1 VAPRSAELRHEDLRI
16 LLWWCLWAGVVFP
29 LVLAGYAALRNMLSR
44 ERATIWREIA
54 EGKRAPRKG
63 LTVVHGT
70 VDADGAGPAV
80 EVLIVQKAEH
90 WSYKGMPRT
99 DWKEC
104 QREVHARP
112 FYVVQKHGARVRV
125 EPGERVMLIDEL
137 EPRDDQP
144 ERRTLSA
151 RLETGEPVHLL
162 GILDRVPEAPGG
174 GVYRDAAIEPTVRPP
189 RRGRMLISTEPLDAR
204 ATREA
209 DYYRSMRNT
218 ALGSIPF
225 SHALLVSLY
234 FHALSGNLHSY
245 QPGNFTMFGFGFLL
259 TLQFTVGLLFL
270 IMKDKEWWQ
279 GRYKYS
285 GGRLG
290 DPFRDREREQQRERI
305 KKRHRD

>member
-1 VAPRSAELRHEDLRI
+1 
-16 LLWWCLWAGVVFP
+16 VVFP
-29 LVLAGYAALRNMLSR
+29 LVLAAYAALREKLSR
-44 ERATIWREIA
+44 QRAILWREIA
-54 EGKRAPRKG
+54 EGRRAPREG

-70 VDADGAGPAV
+70 VDADGEGPAV
-80 EVLIVQKAEH
+80 EVLIVQKAKH
-90 WSYKGMPRT
+90 WSYKGSPRT
-99 DWKEC
+99 DWVEC
-104 QREVHARP
+104 QREVRARP

-151 RLETGEPVHLL
+151 RLESGEPVHLL
-162 GILDRVPEAPGG
+162 GILDQAPEAPGG

-209 DYYRSMRNT
+209 DYYRTMRNT

-225 SHALLVSLY
+225 SHAMLVPFYLR
-234 FHALSGNLHSY
+234 ALFGDLHKHP
-245 QPGNFTMFGFGFLL
+245 PGNFSFFAWGFML
-259 TLQFTVGLLFL
+259 TLQFTIGLLFV

-279 GRYKYS
+279 GPYKYS
-285 GGRLG
+285 GGHLG
-290 DPFRDREREQQRERI
+290 DPFRERERERQRERI
-305 KKRHRD
+305 KKRHKD